1 MLIVNTF
8 GIGDVLFSTPLIKA
22 IKKKYPG
29 SSITYVGNRRSYDIL
44 KNNHHISKIYIFEK
58 DEYRKLWAES
68 KLRLAKELF
77 SLINNLKRDSYTILF
92 DMSLGYIYSLIL
104 FLFVGIPIRIGF
116 NYRDRG
122 KFLTHKV
129 TIDGFNKKHVIEYYL
144 ELGRHLGLNISDKEM
159 ELVISQEDRE
169 WADACLSKHD
179 VSKNEKVCGI
189 IPGCGASWGVHA
201 NYRRW
206 STWKFAE
213 VADYIAGHYGHKIL
227 IFGEEKEGELC
238 IKMQSEMKMPALQLC
253 GKTTLAQFSA
263 LLDHCD
269 MVITNDGGPLH
280 MAVALKKKTVSIFG
294 PVNEYHYGP
303 YPPAD
308 RNIVVTAQEACRP
321 CYKNFKHRKCA
332 SLECLTNLRPDKVI
346 KAVDALLICA

>member
-129 TIDGFNKKHVIEYYL
+129 TIDGFNKK
-144 ELGRHLGLNISDKEM
+144 NCSFCFD
-159 ELVISQEDRE
+159 
-169 WADACLSKHD
+169 
-179 VSKNEKVCGI
+179 
-189 IPGCGASWGVHA
+189 
-201 NYRRW
+201 
-206 STWKFAE
+206 
-213 VADYIAGHYGHKIL
+213 
-227 IFGEEKEGELC
+227 
-238 IKMQSEMKMPALQLC
+238 SE
-253 GKTTLAQFSA
+253 
-263 LLDHCD
+263 
-269 MVITNDGGPLH
+269 
-280 MAVALKKKTVSIFG
+280 
-294 PVNEYHYGP
+294 
-303 YPPAD
+303 
-308 RNIVVTAQEACRP
+308 
-321 CYKNFKHRKCA
+321 
-332 SLECLTNLRPDKVI
+332 
-346 KAVDALLICA
+346 